1 MQNSIANPKNRVTN
15 SCQLFTET
23 QYIMTQLITYVTKL
37 QLSPFHDVI

>member
-23 QYIMTQLITYVTKL
+23 QYNMTQLITYVTITTI
-37 QLSPFHDVI
+37 SIP